1 MKAFNKEDVSPY
13 FSTRCHDQP
22 IYKTSLRLW
31 DMSQVTEMGGM
42 FSWASSFN
50 QDIASWDL
58 GQVMN
63 MSDMFGD
70 IQKHIAVLLAFFKQ
84 MNQISLMVLDW
95 SVDWVLIPLVMW

>member
-1 MKAFNKEDVSPY
+1 MKAFSKEDVSPY

-63 MSDMFGD
+63 MSDMFGEASSFNQD
-70 IQKHIAVLLAFFKQ
+70 LSSWDVKQ
-84 MNQISLMVLDW
+84 VTLCKDFNKDATA
-95 SVDWVLIPLVMW
+95 

>member
-1 MKAFNKEDVSPY
+1 MKAFSKEGVSPI
-13 FSTRCHDQP
+13 FQLDAMISLS
-22 IYKTSLRLW
+22 IKTSLRLW

-63 MSDMFGD
+63 MSDMFGEASSFNQD
-70 IQKHIAVLLAFFKQ
+70 LSSWDVKQ
-84 MNQISLMVLDW
+84 VTLCKDFNKDATA
-95 SVDWVLIPLVMW
+95 